1 MTSSRRSRWRRAI
14 RTSLRALVIL
24 VLGLPVL
31 AVATAASGL
40 GLLLYGNLP
49 GTVPKENP
57 RIESRPSYVYDSQ
70 GNQIGEFRQFDLTV
84 PMSREDVPQVLKDAT
99 VAAEDHR
106 FWSHRGVDPE
116 GLVRAA
122 LANYEEGEV
131 VQGGSTI
138 TQQYVKAAYLSP
150 ERTLSRKFNEALLAT
165 RVERQLTE
173 ELGSVRAAK
182 EEILYRYLDG
192 TYFGSGAYGAGA
204 AAQTYFHKNVRDLN
218 LSEAATLAAIIP
230 SPSSFNPRENV
241 FVAETRR
248 QQVLADMLELG
259 FITQQQYDEARAA
272 QLWHLGFGWPPE
284 GRPVTLVFPQT
295 DTGATAYPYFV
306 DYVRRYLE
314 ERYGDER
321 VFKGGLRIETT
332 IDPRL
337 QALAE
342 KAVADALAGTS
353 YPREM
358 SLVSVEPSTGFVK
371 AFVGGRDWN
380 ISQVNLGL
388 GGETGMQA
396 GSSFKTFTIAAALEQ
411 GFGPSTTYP
420 GGPYNEPGCFRRA
433 NVPCEPLGGTGGDMR
448 VATAASS
455 NAYFVQLA
463 RDVGPNR
470 IAEMAHRLGGMKWIT
485 PEGSYTSRITL
496 GQYSVSPLEMAAA
509 YATIANHGVRLE
521 VTPVVKVIA
530 ADGTVLEDN
539 TARQGTPV
547 LHPAIADTTTDILR
561 GVIEGGTG
569 RRANIGRPAAGKTGT
584 TDNNTDIWFVGYT
597 PQLATA
603 VWMGHADGQ
612 RSLGNVFGGDTAART
627 WAAFMRPAHEGLPVL
642 DFPVPGP
649 LPPPRGDGEGGG
661 VRRPLRRSPVEL
673 SRDCGGPCVRTP
685 SLPEPTTTT
694 TAGPGDASP
703 PTTTDGGPGRGRD
716 EPDGAGE

>member
-1 MTSSRRSRWRRAI
+1 MTAVRRPRWRRGVRVA
-14 RTSLRALVIL
+14 LRVLVVMVI
-24 VLGLPVL
+24 GLPVL
-31 AVATAASGL
+31 AVATAASGF
-40 GLLLYGNLP
+40 GLLLFGNLP
-49 GTVPKENP
+49 GTVPEENP
-57 RIESRPSYVYDSQ
+57 RIQAQPSYVYDSQ

-106 FWSHRGVDPE
+106 FWSHKGIDPE

-122 LANYEEGEV
+122 LTNYEQGEV

-150 ERTLSRKFNEALLAT
+150 ERTFSRKFNEALLAT
-165 RVERQLTE
+165 RVERELTE
-173 ELGSVRAAK
+173 QLGSARAAK

-192 TYFGSGAYGAGA
+192 VYFGSGAYGAGA
-204 AAQTYFHKNVRDLN
+204 AAQTYFRKNVRDLN

-230 SPSSFNPRENV
+230 SPSKFNPRENV

-248 QQVLADMLELG
+248 QQVLADMLQLSL
-259 FITQQQYDEARAA
+259 ITQEQYDEARPA
-272 QLWHLGFGWPPE
+272 QLWHLGFGWPPD
-284 GRPVTLVFPQT
+284 GQPATLVFPQT
-295 DTGATAYPYFV
+295 DAGASAYPYFV

-314 ERYGDER
+314 QRYGDEQ

-337 QALAE
+337 QSLAE
-342 KAVADALAGTS
+342 AAVSDALAGTS

-358 SLVSVEPSTGFVK
+358 SLVAVEPSTGFVK

-380 ISQVNLGL
+380 VSQVNLGL

-448 VATAASS
+448 TATAASS

-470 IAEMAHRLGGMKWIT
+470 IAEMANRLGVTTWIT
-485 PEGSYTSRITL
+485 PDGSYTSRITL
-496 GQYSVSPLEMAAA
+496 GQYSVSPLDMATG
-509 YATIANHGVRLE
+509 YATLANHGVRPN
-521 VTPVVKVIA
+521 VTPVVKVTA

-539 TARQGTPV
+539 TVPGGTPV
-547 LHPAIADTTTDILR
+547 LDPAIADTTTDILR
-561 GVIEGGTG
+561 GVIDGGTG

-597 PQLATA
+597 PQLVAA

-627 WAAFMRPAHEGLPVL
+627 WAAFMRPAHDGLPVL

-649 LPPPRGDGEGGG
+649 LPPPRGEGEGGT
-661 VRRPLRRSPVEL
+661 VRRPLRRAPAELPV
-673 SRDCGGPCVRTP
+673 DCGGPCVRTP
-685 SLPEPTTTT
+685 SLPAPTTTT
-694 TAGPGDASP
+694 T
-703 PTTTDGGPGRGRD
+703 TTTMPAEPPATTTTTGR
-716 EPDGAGE
+716 